1 MARAPWK
8 AFTRRARAI
17 GRRLTPPGNRAPIEE
32 SGEYRPGS
40 SRGGM
45 PSPGELHNPPT
56 GGGLGGP

>member
-1 MARAPWK
+1 M
-8 AFTRRARAI
+8 